1 MDRLVAGNCAP
12 GAPKR
17 TEMLAGADPAL
28 DRPMILFQ
36 YIVEILHRSMSTVLL
51 QSALGFEL
59 YDGWRVSGVLE
70 AIENMHLHR
79 LSGAIIN
86 GRPDGYGRHPFFPP
100 RRLLLG
106 TREASKNNG
115 DGHGGSIV

>member
-1 MDRLVAGNCAP
+1 MDRLVAGDRAP
-12 GAPKR
+12 SSPEGA
-17 TEMLAGADPAL
+17 EMLTRVDPTL

-70 AIENMHLHR
+70 SIENNPLHR
-79 LSGAIIN
+79 LQGAIMN

-100 RRLLLG
+100 RRLLLR

-115 DGHGGSIV
+115 DGHGGSIG